1 MNQRKQVNTS
11 PKKPQAENATLPLL
25 QISSVRQHL
34 GDIESQALA
43 AHTLTEICFEELDRA
58 GEAITDP
65 AGHKAVLRL
74 DALMKS
80 VFRNVALIQA
90 SVELAGAEVLHAEG
104 AAA

>member
-1 MNQRKQVNTS
+1 MHKTDSSTTTKRL
-11 PKKPQAENATLPLL
+11 QAKNITLPLL
-25 QISSVRQHL
+25 QLNTVRAQL

-43 AHTLTEICFEELDRA
+43 AYTLTEICFEELDRA
-58 GEAITDP
+58 GSAHID
-65 AGHKAVLRL
+65 ADAHRAVLRL

-90 SVELAGAEVLHAEG
+90 SVDIIGEALLPAPG